1 MNLFELAILA
11 LCLAVM
17 LVLGY
22 KLWRAGRPVTQQ
34 DIDDVFNQDWRR
46 RR

>member
-1 MNLFELAILA
+1 MVNILEVAMLAISLS
-11 LCLAVM
+11 VM
-17 LVLGY
+17 LVIGY

-46 RR
+46 